1 LLKLA
6 KHKIMTEKE
15 LQKNIVELW
24 GIVERLEKEYS
35 DDGKKFTIDGHLLGS
50 IGEVYAKE
58 KFKLKL
64 LKNSSEIHDAED
76 ELTGKLYQIKIT
88 QRDKVGL
95 RKEPQNLI
103 VIQIDKT
110 GMPNIVYNGNG
121 KPVWDLIKNKKMEQ
135 KYISIK
141 QLEEIKANA

>member
-1 LLKLA
+1 
-6 KHKIMTEKE
+6 MSENE
-15 LQKNIVELW
+15 LQKIIVELW
-24 GIVERLEKEYS
+24 AIVERLENNYFE
-35 DDGKKFTIDGHLLGS
+35 DGKKFTIDGHLLGS

-95 RKEPQNLI
+95 RKEPENLI

-110 GMPNIVYNGNG
+110 GMPNIIYNGNG
-121 KPVWDLIKNKKMEQ
+121 KPVWDLIKYKKMEQ

-141 QLEEIKANA
+141 QLEKIKANA

>member
-1 LLKLA
+1 
-6 KHKIMTEKE
+6 MSENE
-15 LQKNIVELW
+15 LQKIIVELW
-24 GIVERLEKEYS
+24 AIVERLENNYFE
-35 DDGKKFTIDGHLLGS
+35 DGKKFTIDGHLLGS

-95 RKEPQNLI
+95 RKEPENLI

-110 GMPNIVYNGNG
+110 GMPNIIYNGNG

-141 QLEEIKANA
+141 QLEKIKANA

>member
-1 LLKLA
+1 
-6 KHKIMTEKE
+6 MTEKE

>member
-1 LLKLA
+1 
-6 KHKIMTEKE
+6 MDENE
-15 LQKNIVELW
+15 LQKIIIELW
-24 GIVERLEKEYS
+24 KIVERLENNYS
-35 DDGKKFTIDGHLLGS
+35 EDDKKFTIDGHLLGS

-64 LKNSSEIHDAED
+64 LKNSTERHDAED

-95 RKEPQNLI
+95 RKPPDNLI

-110 GMPNIVYNGNG
+110 GMPNVIYNGDG
-121 KPVWDLIKNKKMEQ
+121 KPVWDLIKHKKMEQ

-141 QLEEIKANA
+141 QLEKIKANA